1 MHAEYDE
8 MKLAA
13 TDGLQLAATRWG
25 TPTAPATVVY
35 VHGFLE
41 DSSIW
46 GDVTQRVH
54 ERVEGGIAQ
63 IVYDQRGQ
71 GLSGNPSRRLTTT
84 MRQLAE
90 DLDTVLT
97 CASGSI
103 VLVAHSTGSLIVH
116 AWAEHYPQ
124 RATALSGLVV
134 LNGSAEFPETPGLPR
149 RHRRRAQQLRR
160 WRHGPV
166 EPAATVGAALLM
178 RKLRRASTNATASM
192 PPARCDTRVLVDI
205 LDAVY
210 HAALSEDTA
219 QRLRTVPSFVLT
231 GEHDRIVPPTQS
243 IRLADRIWSELDIVP
258 GGDHRLPCT
267 SPDRAVDSIL
277 EVLEIVHHS
286 KRIVSTGLPDD
297 VEGLL

>member
-1 MHAEYDE
+1 MYAECDE

-46 GDVTQRVH
+46 AEVAQRVH

-63 IVYDQRGQ
+63 LVYDQRGQ
-71 GLSGNPSRRLTTT
+71 GHSGNPSRRLTTT

-97 CASGSI
+97 YASGSI

-124 RATALSGLVV
+124 RAAALSGLVV
-134 LNGSAEFPETPGLPR
+134 LNGGAEFPETPGLPR
-149 RHRRRAQQLRR
+149 RYRRRAQQLRR
-160 WRHGPV
+160 WRHGPL
-166 EPAATVGAALLM
+166 ESAATASASMLR
-178 RKLRRASTNATASM
+178 RKLRRVSTGAATNLLS
-192 PPARCDTRVLVDI
+192 ARCDARVLIDV
-205 LDAVY
+205 LDALY
-210 HAALSEDTA
+210 RAALSEDTA

-267 SPDRAVDSIL
+267 SPDRVVDAIL

-286 KRIVSTGLPDD
+286 KRIVSTGLSDD
-297 VEGLL
+297 AEDLL